1 MAKSYSFKRDTEDDL
16 IIVQVQIGNSL
27 VDLVL
32 DTGASHTF
40 IDFGILIKEGFRLN
54 DTKGLVPV
62 ETANGIIIANRFDVQ
77 TINGLGIEKKNFEV
91 TSYLFGDPVSDF
103 KGVIGLDFLEN
114 TECCINFKKS
124 SITIKQ

>member
-1 MAKSYSFKRDTEDDL
+1 MAKSYSFERDTEDDL
-16 IIVQVQIGNSL
+16 IIVQVQIRNSL

-91 TSYLFGDPVSDF
+91 TSYLFDDPVSDF

-114 TECCINFKKS
+114 TEICINFKKS
-124 SITIKQ
+124 LITIKH

>member
-91 TSYLFGDPVSDF
+91 TSYLFDDPVSDF

-124 SITIKQ
+124 IITIKY